1 MQRSLESFQNLK
13 GQLIAI
19 SPVIM
24 ENAIALKEKLD
35 LTFPMTIDNGNS
47 AARKFGLVYSLSDPL
62 RPVYEGF
69 GINIPEANGDSSFE
83 LPIPATYVID
93 TDGTARVAHIN
104 ADHTRRLDPEDII
117 SALESIKINS

>member
-1 MQRSLESFQNLK
+1 MQRSLEDFHKHK
-13 GQLIAI
+13 GQLIAT
-19 SPVIM
+19 SPLIM

-35 LTFPMTIDNGNS
+35 LTFPMTIDSGNS

-83 LPIPATYVID
+83 LPIPATYIID

-117 SALESIKINS
+117 SALESIK

>member
-1 MQRSLESFQNLK
+1 MQRSLEDFQNLK
-13 GQLIAI
+13 GLIIAV

-24 ENAIALKEKLD
+24 ENAIALKEKLA
-35 LTFPMTIDNGNS
+35 LTFPMTIDTGNS
-47 AARKFGLVYSLSDPL
+47 AAREFGLVYSLSDSL

-83 LPIPATYVID
+83 LPIPATYIVD
-93 TDGTARVAHIN
+93 TGGIVRVAHIN

-117 SALESIKINS
+117 SALKALK